1 MILPTDQPDIE
12 SYNRLFNE
20 NQKLDGFGLEVTMYM
35 PCPFCC
41 ADDFMI
47 FRILEQKE
55 VTRKPH
61 VCRNCNRGAMIVY
74 TESMGGTSF
83 EIVQTAGE
91 DPPDYLPQ
99 MRRVG

>member
-1 MILPTDQPDIE
+1 
-12 SYNRLFNE
+12 
-20 NQKLDGFGLEVTMYM
+20 
-35 PCPFCC
+35 
-41 ADDFMI
+41 
-47 FRILEQKE
+47 
-55 VTRKPH
+55 
-61 VCRNCNRGAMIVY
+61 MIVY